1 MENYDKPVA
10 FIHGDT
16 HIFRIDKPLISA
28 KTQRPFE
35 NFTRMETFGNPE
47 THWTRVTVDPADPQ
61 LFTFRASIVPE
72 NSVNHGKR

>member
-16 HIFRIDKPLISA
+16 HTFRIDKPLISA